1 MPPRFYSWKNSTPYI
16 TTRAG
21 ICSTSSNIRHKVW
34 NISISSCST
43 CVPPEIRKY
52 SPPSQHKSEP
62 NARNTSSTTLSQKKY
77 LHVCIKTIDD
87 GPVHNC
93 GRCYKCLRTLAAI
106 DILGKLP
113 EYETIFDQSY
123 YKTHKAAI
131 FAKYLGYRAADPFF
145 ADILNFAKQKRGF
158 EYRRWLIC

>member
-52 SPPSQHKSEP
+52 SPPSPTQE
-62 NARNTSSTTLSQKKY
+62 RTERTEYIIDDTLTKKY

-131 FAKYLGYRAADPFF
+131 FAKYLGYRAADPFSRISEF
-145 ADILNFAKQKRGF
+145 RKAKGF